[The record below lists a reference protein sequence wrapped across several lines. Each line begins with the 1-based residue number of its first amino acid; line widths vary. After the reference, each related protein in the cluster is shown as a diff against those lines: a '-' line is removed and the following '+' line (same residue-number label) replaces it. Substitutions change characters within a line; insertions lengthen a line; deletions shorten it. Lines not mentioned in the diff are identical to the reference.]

1 MEKIKRII
9 AIIILSLLLL
19 SCIILRMAFVT
30 SNAITID
37 PTPPTT
43 IVTTAPKPTQPPT
56 TAPLIESL
64 IDNSI
69 VYIKCDDRASL
80 QAEIDRCLFY
90 IEELKAM
97 PVYGTAKEV
106 ARVEAILAIYAEEMP
121 YMDKT
126 VISVPKTYSK
136 RDFKSYEDYR
146 DITSPTSPH
155 YRLQKHYA
163 YTNSDGIRMVE
174 GRYCIALGSYFTTAI
189 GQYINIVL
197 ANGTVIPCIL
207 GDQKANAHT
216 DSLHIAHRTDG
227 SVVEFIVD
235 LDKLPRT
242 PKIMGNIS
250 YSYDEW
256 QSPVV
261 QVIVYNINVFDK

>member
-9 AIIILSLLLL
+9 AIIILSLLLFY
-19 SCIILRMAFVT
+19 CVILRGVNIA
-30 SNAITID
+30 SNA
-37 PTPPTT
+37 TT
-43 IVTTAPKPTQPPT
+43 LGTTVTTQVIEEKPKPTPAPT
-56 TAPLIESL
+56 TPAIEAI
-64 IDNSI
+64 IDRSI
-69 VYIKCDDRASL
+69 VYMQCEDRNAL

-90 IEELKAM
+90 IEELKAT
-97 PVYGTAKEV
+97 PVLGTAHEV

-121 YMDKT
+121 YMNKAA
-126 VISVPKTYSK
+126 ISVPKSYSK

-174 GRYCIALGSYFTTAI
+174 GRYCIALGSYFTTTI
-189 GQYINIVL
+189 GQYIDIVL
-197 ANGTVIPCIL
+197 ANGAIIPCIL
-207 GDQKANAHT
+207 GDQKADAHT

-261 QVIVYNINVFDK
+261 QVIVYDINVFDK